1 VLLDVA
7 LSVTEDPEE
16 GRNAASPP
24 TAAAAP
30 SDVSG
35 TAADG
40 DEAGAGTGA
49 DGVLPAVAPP
59 SSSLSR
65 AGSGIA
71 HSPPPLFAPP
81 STPLHSLSEFAD
93 HLADALPSVSVST
106 LDEGDLL
113 TDEGEATRGVVGGK
127 ATFAHVSVSLKFTW
141 RAFHIHLHH
150 WVYLLLLFVFLTL
163 EQTLWSDHAASYPLY
178 AFASAFCLGGSVQGL
193 KYADWRNVI
202 WRRAQESRRGSLSG
216 ASGGGSGGVA
226 NAAASSTPSRGA
238 TPRVPSWGS
247 QRSHSQSHSQSHAGL
262 LSRNN
267 NNTHSGSGSN
277 FAQLEAAERGETTN
291 DMEVEV
297 ELDNDDEAAEHSAL
311 LGGGSSPS
319 DVTAGGGT
327 DSERKGRRDHL
338 PPLVSLTRDPSQLH
352 GALADGHD

>member
-1 VLLDVA
+1 
-7 LSVTEDPEE
+7 
-16 GRNAASPP
+16 
-24 TAAAAP
+24 
-30 SDVSG
+30 
-35 TAADG
+35 
-40 DEAGAGTGA
+40 
-49 DGVLPAVAPP
+49 
-59 SSSLSR
+59 
-65 AGSGIA
+65 
-71 HSPPPLFAPP
+71 
-81 STPLHSLSEFAD
+81 
-93 HLADALPSVSVST
+93 LADALPSVTVSS
-106 LDEGDLL
+106 LDDGDLL

-216 ASGGGSGGVA
+216 ASGGSGGSAVA
-226 NAAASSTPSRGA
+226 GGAHAAASASSSTPSHGS
-238 TPRVPSWGS
+238 TPRPSWGS
-247 QRSHSQSHSQSHAGL
+247 QRSHSQSHAGL

-267 NNTHSGSGSN
+267 NHTHSGSGSN

-291 DMEVEV
+291 DMEMEV
-297 ELDNDDEAAEHSAL
+297 ERDHDDEAAERSAL
-311 LGGGSSPS
+311 LGDDSSS
-319 DVTAGGGT
+319 DATAGGGT
-327 DSERKGRRDHL
+327 DSEHRGRRDHL

-352 GALADGHD
+352 GAFADVHD